1 VGISLFP
8 SDGHDFDSL
17 LIRADAAMYG
27 AKAAGKNQLRLAS
40 DSPPAPVAKVA
51 QVAAVTGAAEDL
63 RSAPQV

>member
-1 VGISLFP
+1 
-8 SDGHDFDSL
+8 
-17 LIRADAAMYG
+17 MYG

-51 QVAAVTGAAEDL
+51 QVAAVTGAAEEL